1 MVARR
6 VTLAVARRLAISKQ
20 RLAGVRRPP
29 DAHGI
34 LQVVQDIGR
43 LQLDPTSAV
52 ARSHLLVLQSRLG
65 QYDPA
70 ELTQLLEVER
80 ALFEYRAYIV
90 PTLDYPIY
98 RARMRRFPAGDSKRA
113 RDIREWMRAN
123 GGLKRTILRQLQR
136 RGALRLRD
144 FEGGASVGWRSPGWN
159 DERNVGQMLDFLL
172 AQGKV
177 LVTRRDRGQR
187 VWDLA
192 ERVLPDAV
200 RGQEA
205 VPSRQAERLQVER
218 ELAYRGVA
226 TARDL
231 PWAPD
236 APPPADVLPQLVQAG
251 RAVPAEVDG
260 RAGDH
265 YIHVDDLT
273 LLERLEAGDWQPR
286 TTLLSP
292 FDTLIHDRDRTEQL
306 FGFRFRLEIYVP
318 PAKREYGYFV
328 LPVLHGDRLVGRID
342 PAYDRKQR
350 VLAINAVYWE
360 PDAPADGRPALEEAV
375 EDLGRFLGAQR
386 IDYR

>member
-1 MVARR
+1 MVERR

-52 ARSHLLVLQSRLG
+52 ARSHLLVLWSRLG
-65 QYDPA
+65 PYDPA
-70 ELTQLLEVER
+70 ELTRLLEVER

-90 PTLDYPIY
+90 PTADYPIY
-98 RARMRRFPAGDSKRA
+98 RARMRAFPGGDSKRA
-113 RDIREWMRAN
+113 RDIRDWMRAN
-123 GGLKRTILRQLQR
+123 SGLERSILTQLRR

-144 FEGGASVGWRSPGWN
+144 FEGGAAVGWRSSGWN

-172 AQGKV
+172 AKGKV
-177 LVTRRDRGQR
+177 LVTRRDGGQR

-192 ERVLPDAV
+192 ERVLPAAV
-200 RGQEA
+200 RVQKA
-205 VPSRQAERLQVER
+205 LPFRQAERLQVER
-218 ELAYRGVA
+218 ELGYRGLA

-231 PWAPD
+231 PWAPG
-236 APPPADVLPQLVQAG
+236 APRPADVLPQLVRAG
-251 RAVPAEVDG
+251 RAVRAEVDG

-265 YIHVDDLT
+265 YVHVDDLA
-273 LLERLEAGDWQPR
+273 LLERLEAGDWQPH

-292 FDTLIHDRDRTEQL
+292 FDRLIHDRDRTEQL
-306 FGFRFRLEIYVP
+306 FDFRFRLEIYVS

-328 LPVLHGDRLVGRID
+328 LPVLHGDHLVGRID
-342 PAYDRKQR
+342 PTYDRKQQ
-350 VLAINAVYWE
+350 VLTINAVYWE
-360 PDAPADGRPALEEAV
+360 PDAPADGRPALEAAV
-375 EDLGRFLGAQR
+375 EDLGRFLGAER